1 MMHASRTSLAV
12 ATASRN
18 RLGLVSTDAGPAR
31 QSAMLTGWKEIG
43 NFVGRGVR
51 TVQRWQAE
59 LELPVHRV
67 RNSPRSPVF
76 AFKSELDWWMRARAM
91 NNPSTHP
98 LVPREHQTNFAIQE
112 AHLLKTRCRSLNID
126 LHQQVQSLIHN
137 LDALRRLTDTSPCL
151 PSTRDSEYQILDSK
165 APRNSPSKVILSA
178 RKWPDVPTS
187 M

>member
-1 MMHASRTSLAV
+1 MHPSRTSLAV

-91 NNPSTHP
+91 NNPSTHR
-98 LVPREHQTNFAIQE
+98 LVPHEHQTNFAIQE
-112 AHLLKTRCRSLNID
+112 AHVLKTRCRSLNID

-137 LDALRRLTDTSPCL
+137 LDALRMLTDTSPGL
-151 PSTRDSEYQILDSK
+151 PSTLDSEYQILDSK
-165 APRNSPSKVILSA
+165 APRNSPSKVILNA
-178 RKWPDVPTS
+178 RKWPDLPTS
-187 M
+187 V